1 MKDLPNASALECL
14 CLAPLQS
21 EMQCVC
27 TPAERAMRNWAYN
40 EHASPMTLEQRA
52 WCVEQV
58 RRYGDAIHGTTN
70 FDGEPDELLA
80 RAVLCAWRH
89 AARRAESCDIDTV
102 AL

>member
-1 MKDLPNASALECL
+1 MHHMPAAPDLDCL

-21 EMQCVC
+21 EMQCAC
-27 TPAERAMRNWAYN
+27 TATEKALRNWAYN
-40 EHASPMTLEQRA
+40 APTEPMSAEQRA
-52 WCVEQV
+52 WCVDQV
-58 RRYGDAIHGTTN
+58 RRHGDAAHRATS

-89 AARRAESCDIDTV
+89 AARGAELCDLDTI